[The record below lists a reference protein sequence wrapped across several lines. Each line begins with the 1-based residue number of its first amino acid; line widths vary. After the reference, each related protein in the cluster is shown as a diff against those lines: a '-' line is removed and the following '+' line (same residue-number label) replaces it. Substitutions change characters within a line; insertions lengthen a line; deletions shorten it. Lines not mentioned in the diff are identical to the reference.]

1 MLKRA
6 TFPFQNDAGSK
17 TKQNTQTVKDGR
29 REFSAAV
36 KIFSPRWR
44 PRARGHVAGPHTDY
58 LGSSITPLLRSVILG
73 YFTFFWSSS
82 F

>member
-1 MLKRA
+1 MMLGQK
-6 TFPFQNDAGSK
+6 K
-17 TKQNTQTVKDGR
+17 KKKTQTVKEGR
-29 REFSAAV
+29 RESSAAI
-36 KIFSPRWR
+36 KIFSPRWH
-44 PRARGHVAGPHTDY
+44 PRAQGHAAGPHTDY

>member
-1 MLKRA
+1 MTGGKVLYCSDKSASRRQ
-6 TFPFQNDAGSK
+6 TGTSPVLVDSAGS
-17 TKQNTQTVKDGR
+17 VHR
-29 REFSAAV
+29 L
-36 KIFSPRWR
+36 
-44 PRARGHVAGPHTDY
+44 Y